1 MIALNFKMRLGN
13 VNIEEAKC
21 LQKKKKCVNLREI
34 TAG

>member
-21 LQKKKKCVNLREI
+21 LQKKKNAL
-34 TAG
+34 T